1 MEYRAVSTGGDAM
14 LPNLPRLARHHVERP
29 GLRFER
35 EAFPLPTRFAPKP
48 EFACRGERQ
57 PKNQVKMQLVPVPPD
72 PNPLVVFRTEHPD
85 GSGWQAGERFDSWRN
100 GVIHAGS
107 LSACSSLWTE

>member
-85 GSGWQAGERFDSWRN
+85 GSGWQAGEASILGRN